1 MSDIG
6 WCRIIAE
13 HLKNAEKEN
22 VTITIENLLLY
33 NTRLLNLGNGI
44 SNVRGRK
51 NSKCTLLF

>member
-13 HLKNAEKEN
+13 HLKNAERKN

-33 NTRLLNLGNGI
+33 NTRLLNLGNGR
-44 SNVRGRK
+44 NF
-51 NSKCTLLF
+51 KCQRTKK